1 MSLCTSTAKSS
12 NSFTFA
18 MLACLAG
25 RERLFAHCVS
35 PSDGFLQFHFSRK
48 LILLLNSF
56 ALRQAAAMRILIA
69 TVTAGAGH
77 NAAAA
82 ALEEAWRAFR
92 PDDAV
97 DRVDLSKFFSPL
109 HKKIYSDGYVKII
122 ERAPDLWGMFFNKT
136 DNTKFV
142 QRLNKWARAIPSP
155 SRKKFEAH
163 LKAFKPDAVLCTHFL
178 PNELLGLLRKKEK
191 VAAAS
196 DAPAFICTVV
206 TDFEAHALWMDPCV
220 DLYCVAA
227 DETKARLVARGI
239 PPQNIAVTGIPVSAK
254 FSSKPDVKAVRKNYG
269 LRDDLPVLLVLG
281 GGFGMGPVA
290 EIMGELNNAPG
301 QFQTLVVA
309 GRNEKLR
316 NKLATQDHKHPTH
329 VLGFSSNMHE
339 LMAIADLIITKPGG
353 LTTSE
358 ALAMGKP
365 LFILNP
371 IPGQE
376 AANSDFLLER
386 GAAAKA
392 NRVEDLPF
400 RVGQLV
406 GSKKL
411 TEMARAAKLL
421 GRPFA
426 AQSICDEVLRHAK

>member
-1 MSLCTSTAKSS
+1 
-12 NSFTFA
+12 
-18 MLACLAG
+18 
-25 RERLFAHCVS
+25 
-35 PSDGFLQFHFSRK
+35 
-48 LILLLNSF
+48 
-56 ALRQAAAMRILIA
+56 MRILIA

-77 NAAAA
+77 NAAAS
-82 ALEEAWRAFR
+82 ALEEAWRALR
-92 PDDAV
+92 PGDSV
-97 DRVDLSKFFSPL
+97 DRVDLIKYFSPL
-109 HKKIYSDGYVKII
+109 HKKIYSDGYVQFV
-122 ERAPDLWGMFFNKT
+122 ERAPELWGMFFSKT
-136 DNTKFV
+136 DDPKFV
-142 QRLNKWARAIPSP
+142 RRLNKWARAFPSP
-155 SRKKFEAH
+155 SRNKFKRH
-163 LKAFKPDAVLCTHFL
+163 LQAFEPDAVLCTHFL
-178 PNELLGLLRKKEK
+178 PNELLGMLRRKEK
-191 VAAAS
+191 
-196 DAPAFICTVV
+196 APQPFICTVV
-206 TDFEAHALWMDPCV
+206 TDFEAHALWMDSCV

-227 DETKARLVARGI
+227 DETKARLVARGAAAE
-239 PPQNIAVTGIPVSAK
+239 NISVTGIPIAAK
-254 FSSKPDVKAVRKNYG
+254 FSSKPDARAVRKTYG

-290 EIMGELNNAPG
+290 EILGELNNAPG

-316 NKLATQDHKHPTH
+316 SKLATQDHKHPTH

-339 LMAIADLIITKPGG
+339 LMAVADLIITKPGG

-400 RVGQLV
+400 RIGQLI
-406 GSKKL
+406 GAKKL
-411 TEMARAAKLL
+411 SDMAKAARTL
-421 GRPFA
+421 GRPQA
-426 AQSICDEVLRHAK
+426 AMAICGEVLRRTDSR